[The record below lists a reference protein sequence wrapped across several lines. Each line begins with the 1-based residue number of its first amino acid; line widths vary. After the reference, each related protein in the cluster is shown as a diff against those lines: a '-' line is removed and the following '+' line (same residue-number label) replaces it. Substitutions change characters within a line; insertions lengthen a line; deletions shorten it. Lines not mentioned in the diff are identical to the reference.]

1 MVIFFFLT
9 LILIFYR
16 TYVEIIFSFFFPPND
31 TSLYCNRPI
40 WTWLHNYFNC
50 LHCWL
55 LTLCCLCFVQVLFLA
70 NCTKSQVCVLILL
83 VFYGTQFP
91 GNASNSCR
99 VFFAELGGKDVEDLF
114 TAVLS
119 PAAPQP
125 APLPQPPPPPQLMSL
140 HSQGM
145 FLWCFSGQQP
155 GQESCASFKCWC
167 GSRTHRTL
175 CKIVQS
181 AIVHLWNTVLNLFWR
196 EYVINIHVNVANR
209 KGQLFEIFLTYWCFY
224 FSWHLDGLEISLW

>member
-1 MVIFFFLT
+1 MVIFLS
-9 LILIFYR
+9 LILVFYR
-16 TYVEIIFSFFFPPND
+16 TYVEIPCSFFFPPND
-31 TSLYCNRPI
+31 PSLSCARPI

-50 LHCWL
+50 FLWWL
-55 LTLCCLCFVQVLFLA
+55 LTPCCLSFVQVLFLA

-83 VFYGTQFP
+83 VLYGTQFAS
-91 GNASNSCR
+91 NASNSCR

-119 PAAPQP
+119 PAATQP

-145 FLWCFSGQQP
+145 FPLVFCEQQP
-155 GQESCASFKCWC
+155 GQESCAPFKCWY
-167 GSRTHRTL
+167 GSSSHLIL
-175 CKIVQS
+175 CSSVES
-181 AIVHLWNTVLNLFWR
+181 ATVNLWNVILSLFWR
-196 EYVINIHVNVANR
+196 EYVINIHANVGNR
-209 KGQLFEIFLTYWCFY
+209 KGQLFEIFLTYRCFY